1 MFAYES
7 KSCQAKSQMLLL
19 INPVAQFISLI
30 CVSSLSE
37 GWRSFHSEIP
47 SRPLTVVCLFFLIAI
62 HLAILYTDGTTQIFL
77 VLQTTGVKIVAL
89 LIFFSGLIGMELL

>member
-1 MFAYES
+1 MI
-7 KSCQAKSQMLLL
+7 LL
-19 INPVAQFISLI
+19 ISPLAQFISLI

-37 GWRSFHSEIP
+37 GWKSFHSEMP